1 MNSVDHITVP
11 ILPMLPNA
19 REGQWPSLAIYV
31 VGQYKQ
37 HCLYFSPQ
45 PKGHGSLRPILMG
58 TTTGVRYVVPE
69 SGHEGY
75 EQQIGPWWLAL
86 AGVHC

>member
-31 VGQYKQ
+31 VGQCKQ
-37 HCLYFSPQ
+37 HCLYF
-45 PKGHGSLRPILMG
+45 
-58 TTTGVRYVVPE
+58 
-69 SGHEGY
+69 
-75 EQQIGPWWLAL
+75 
-86 AGVHC
+86 

>member
-1 MNSVDHITVP
+1 MQP
-11 ILPMLPNA
+11 
-19 REGQWPSLAIYV
+19 RLAIRLAV
-31 VGQYKQ
+31 TLTEGTGRAPDQCKQ
-37 HCLYFSPQ
+37 HCLYFLPLPQ
-45 PKGHGSLRPILMG
+45 GHGSLRPILMG